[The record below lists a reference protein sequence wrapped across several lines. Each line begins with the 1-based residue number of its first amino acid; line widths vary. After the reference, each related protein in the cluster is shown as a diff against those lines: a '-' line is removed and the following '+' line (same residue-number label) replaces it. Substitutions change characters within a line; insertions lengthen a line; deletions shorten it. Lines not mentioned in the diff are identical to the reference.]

1 MTFRAVATQFGVE
14 IGEYHG
20 VDRGP
25 RRISERLLP
34 SGSPQRRV
42 ETRAIY
48 EVGEP

>member
-1 MTFRAVATQFGVE
+1 MEFGVE

-20 VDRGP
+20 AVRVP
-25 RRISERLLP
+25 RRISERLFP
-34 SGSPQRRV
+34 SGSPQRRG